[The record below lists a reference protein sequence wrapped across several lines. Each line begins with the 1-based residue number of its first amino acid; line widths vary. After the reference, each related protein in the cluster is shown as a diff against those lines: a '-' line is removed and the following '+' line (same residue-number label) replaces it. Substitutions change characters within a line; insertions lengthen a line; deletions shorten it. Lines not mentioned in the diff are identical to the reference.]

1 MLSVE
6 VEEGS
11 PEFTAY
17 VADLVKRS
25 GLTCDDVY
33 RAVSGGEEYEIE
45 DAPRMVAACHA
56 AGLKITAGEARA
68 AWRKHSQDFFA
79 GWLHLP
85 ESDDVLVERIRY
97 WHKRDLPDMKKVFA
111 GRR

>member
-1 MLSVE
+1 MLSIDI
-6 VEEGS
+6 EECS
-11 PEFTAY
+11 TEFNAY
-17 VADLVKRS
+17 VAGLVKRS
-25 GLTCDDVY
+25 GLTWDDVA

-85 ESDDVLVERIRY
+85 ESDEVLVELIRY
-97 WHKRDLPDMKKVFA
+97 WHKRDP
-111 GRR
+111 RP